1 MAIFGDI
8 NEANVLGRITQ
19 DIEVR
24 HTPNGSQVTNF
35 GVATN
40 RSYRVEDEWKEDTT
54 FHNVVV
60 WGNDADYLSQHASK
74 GARVYV
80 SGRLQTRTWED
91 NDGKKNYKTEV
102 VANRVVLLD
111 KQRSAENSAPP
122 RKDSKQ
128 PTKSAPPKK
137 TEDAIDPDDLPF

>member
-54 FHNVVV
+54 FHNIVV
-60 WGNDADYLSQHASK
+60 WGNDADYLAQHANK

-80 SGRLQTRTWED
+80 SGRLQTRSWED
-91 NDGKKNYKTEV
+91 NDGKKNYKTEI

-111 KQRSAENSAPP
+111 RQRGAENSAPEK
-122 RKDSKQ
+122 KDSKQ
-128 PTKSAPPKK
+128 VKSAPAKK